1 MLGAAAAAVPDPRD
15 PATVS
20 SPVLSCDRAGG
31 SSKLGA
37 RGEAAATPAAA
48 AAGRG
53 DLAPMVGMYQ
63 QQLVEDPFP
72 LSGGY
77 CSDQPRHAPASASTS
92 TSTSSS
98 AAVAASPLAQ
108 AHGAGEPRRLFE
120 AFMGEILLPL
130 RGEGGANGGGVGRGP
145 GGVGDLGELLRWTR
159 EVAANPVAA
168 RPVPA
173 EVKARKRQVL
183 ALRRARYLRMEDVAN
198 ADELPSFFKK
208 RKYRSHNN
216 HAERQKGKGSMN
228 MPTRKS
234 ERLAKRMK
242 LMTSVLLTQRKKIGV
257 GEHFQ
262 AEVPDWTE
270 PPSDELARYKN
281 APNISKM
288 LGTRIWPPEGQVL
301 QTDKKI
307 AGQGRMES
315 CNCSYPGS
323 FFCRQHHTDA
333 ARDQLRCELGRAFT
347 EWRFDSMGEEV
358 SKMWTREE
366 QLKFNA
372 LERLVPVM
380 DHKTFW
386 AVASKH
392 LASKTRIELVRYYLN
407 VFLMRRVL
415 SQCRLN
421 LLEIDSDEDETEEE
435 EDEDQSESTSTSQR
449 TQDAQN
455 VKSIS

>member
-1 MLGAAAAAVPDPRD
+1 MIIFIFH
-15 PATVS
+15 VS
-20 SPVLSCDRAGG
+20 CYCALYCG
-31 SSKLGA
+31 K
-37 RGEAAATPAAA
+37 
-48 AAGRG
+48 
-53 DLAPMVGMYQ
+53 Q
-63 QQLVEDPFP
+63 FPF
-72 LSGGY
+72 L
-77 CSDQPRHAPASASTS
+77 T
-92 TSTSSS
+92 
-98 AAVAASPLAQ
+98 
-108 AHGAGEPRRLFE
+108 
-120 AFMGEILLPL
+120 IL
-130 RGEGGANGGGVGRGP
+130 
-145 GGVGDLGELLRWTR
+145 
-159 EVAANPVAA
+159 
-168 RPVPA
+168 
-173 EVKARKRQVL
+173 
-183 ALRRARYLRMEDVAN
+183 
-198 ADELPSFFKK
+198 ELPVFSILQK

-281 APNISKM
+281 DPNISKM

-449 TQDAQN
+449 YCLHFLEWPTYIFVDGYNLNALMIELRIGHFYESRITNSLQTYAYSLVLLMMTSANSFILLQDPGCSECEEHFMKWLTATCPHSFLHVHLFCLCGDTRDLN
-455 VKSIS
+455 RFVISPCGH